1 LSAWQILALTLALAL
16 QAVHGPGLVVAAET
30 GKSSIVGT
38 VVSDAGSSSSKPIAG
53 VEVQL
58 TFGSKTDSR
67 KTGADGKYQ
76 FSDLLPGK
84 YTIKVVPPSGQKP
97 KGDAS
102 VGLTLDNGDIGRADF
117 SLTSLATPTPTVG
130 PTLTPTPRASPAA
143 VAAPKPGSQTTSS
156 QLVPPLVN
164 PLASPPPSQIDQ
176 AAQQA
181 ARQVQQAQA
190 RPAVVTS
197 PSPLDFGAPSLI
209 AGATPGTPQATPSG
223 TPGTSTTDDALA
235 SGPPRRL
242 ITSFEALRET
252 AGSGAATQLKS
263 FATQTSLLLG
273 VPFRTQIDGTAF
285 SLVNC
290 GPASLAM
297 VLTAFGVNVDP
308 SSVRDYLNFLIGNY
322 NTEQGTSLYVLGRI
336 AREAG
341 LNIFGVGGG
350 GNLQGWT
357 VDAVRE
363 QVRAGHPVITLTK
376 YRRLPGHFG
385 SVTEFDHYIVITGLA
400 GEDFVY
406 NDAAYAT
413 EYGYNL
419 LISPAQ
425 LERAWA
431 DSSVPRHAMAVG
443 LGDGI
448 HPLPIV
454 PRGLTAESLAAP
466 RDEQVQVAPEEM
478 PVRMIRGPAAERLRE
493 EMLDRLGSRTAVLDT
508 DLAAIVDAIGPRMPS
523 PNVEAPPTRLDPAD
537 VAAPADLTAPAPEMT
552 QDVSSADL
560 PPAASVDG
568 LQAPSAD
575 APASTVDQADVPN
588 LVALAP
594 NAVAEAPA
602 TVADAASAPNTSTV
616 LSASWPVG
624 LLLLLLGVGLTAG
637 GGFSVWRR
645 RRTRVSAWRP
655 VRRPSRQIRGV
666 RRQSA
671 QITRIEQPP
680 A

>member
-1 LSAWQILALTLALAL
+1 LILALAL
-16 QAVHGPGLVVAAET
+16 EAVGSPGTGVAAES
-30 GKSSIVGT
+30 GRSSIAGT
-38 VVSDAGSSSSKPIAG
+38 VVSDAGSSSAKPIAG

-58 TFGSKTDSR
+58 TFGSKADSR
-67 KTGADGKYQ
+67 RTGPDGKYQ
-76 FSDLLPGK
+76 FTDLLAGK
-84 YTIKVVPPSGQKP
+84 YTIRVVPPNGQKP

-102 VGLTLDNGDIGRADF
+102 IGLTLDNGAIGRADF
-117 SLTSLATPTPTVG
+117 ALTSVATPTPTAG
-130 PTLTPTPRASPAA
+130 PTSTPMPRASPAA
-143 VAAPKPGSQTTSS
+143 VAAAKPGSQSS
-156 QLVPPLVN
+156 SSPVPILVN
-164 PLASPPPSQIDQ
+164 PLASPGIVSQPDQ

-181 ARQVQQAQA
+181 ARQVQQAQP
-190 RPAVVTS
+190 RPAIAGS

-209 AGATPGTPQATPSG
+209 AGAPPGTPQATPVG
-223 TPGTSTTDDALA
+223 TPGTPTAGDALA
-235 SGPPRRL
+235 AGPPRRL
-242 ITSFEALRET
+242 ITSFDAMRDT
-252 AGSGAATQLKS
+252 GPGGAVSQLKS
-263 FATQTSLLLG
+263 FATQSSLVLG

-290 GPASLAM
+290 GPASLSM

-308 SSVRDYLNFLIGNY
+308 PSVRDYLNFLIGNY

-350 GNLQGWT
+350 ANLQGWT

-431 DSSVPRHAMAVG
+431 DSSVPRHAMAIG
-443 LGDGI
+443 LGEGL

-466 RDEQVQVAPEEM
+466 HPDSEVQVAPEEM

-493 EMLDRLGSRTAVLDT
+493 QMLDRLGSQTAVLDS
-508 DLAAIVDAIGPRMPS
+508 DLAAAVDAITRS
-523 PNVEAPPTRLDPAD
+523 AASNDLQVPPTRLDPAD
-537 VAAPADLTAPAPEMT
+537 VAT
-552 QDVSSADL
+552 SADQL
-560 PPAASVDG
+560 VPASG
-568 LQAPSAD
+568 LGAD
-575 APASTVDQADVPN
+575 APTTDLPTAAVLDASAPGSDTANAPAGGS

-594 NAVAEAPA
+594 GSAADGAGSVVNVASVTDA
-602 TVADAASAPNTSTV
+602 TSGSSTS
-616 LSASWPVG
+616 LPIG
-624 LLLLLLGVGLTAG
+624 LLLLIAGIVLTAG
-637 GGFSVWRR
+637 CGFPVWRR
-645 RRTRVSAWRP
+645 QRAWALAWQPQRGISRLARQLRRK
-655 VRRPSRQIRGV
+655 PSR
-666 RRQSA
+666 S
-671 QITRIEQPP
+671 E
-680 A
+680 